1 MNRLLLIA
9 VCATVLLQG
18 CSVPFANGVTA
29 RDVLRTAQ
37 SAANIKNMYENSTV
51 KEEAKW
57 RLRSIYGQ

>member
-1 MNRLLLIA
+1 MNRFVLFVALA
-9 VCATVLLQG
+9 VLLQG